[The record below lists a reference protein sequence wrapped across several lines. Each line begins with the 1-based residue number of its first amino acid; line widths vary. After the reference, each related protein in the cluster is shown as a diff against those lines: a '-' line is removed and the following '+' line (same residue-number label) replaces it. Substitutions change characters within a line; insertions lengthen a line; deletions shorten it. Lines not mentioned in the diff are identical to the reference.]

1 MFLLFQIVS
10 HIALVVKDMAG
21 LRKKLSKLN
30 VKSRK
35 NVSVPNPAIKTAV
48 DQVKKNILEFI
59 STLLIA
65 RGEKFAYFKG
75 LRSGPRRLLH
85 RVLQLLQPGG
95 VPNPTSGAKIAKNA
109 TSIAQYRN
117 YS

>member
-1 MFLLFQIVS
+1 MS

-48 DQVKKNILEFI
+48 DQVKNKYTRVYLY
-59 STLLIA
+59 
-65 RGEKFAYFKG
+65 FA
-75 LRSGPRRLLH
+75 H
-85 RVLQLLQPGG
+85 
-95 VPNPTSGAKIAKNA
+95 T
-109 TSIAQYRN
+109 
-117 YS
+117 

>member
-1 MFLLFQIVS
+1 MFPLFQIVS

-48 DQVKKNILEFI
+48 DQVKNKYTRVYIY
-59 STLLIA
+59 
-65 RGEKFAYFKG
+65 FA
-75 LRSGPRRLLH
+75 H
-85 RVLQLLQPGG
+85 
-95 VPNPTSGAKIAKNA
+95 T
-109 TSIAQYRN
+109 
-117 YS
+117 